1 MRSRIIVLALAAVAC
16 VSTPPGTPE
25 EVAAGVIDELD
36 AGRPAEAGELFA
48 RIASDAEA
56 REKIYPILFFEARD
70 RYRLGDAAGA
80 AEVLRFMAPRYPAGA
95 AVREALLYSLF
106 LERAQSE
113 TADAALVDEIG
124 DVLADMGE
132 GEVVP
137 EWVDLVRSQQA
148 IDRGE
153 LSVARD
159 ALAQFLDSWEGNPP
173 ELMLYV
179 EDLERYLRTH

>member
-1 MRSRIIVLALAAVAC
+1 MRSWIIVLSLAAAAC
-16 VSTPPGTPE
+16 VSSPPGTPE

-36 AGRPAEAGELFA
+36 AGRPAEAGQLFE
-48 RIASDAEA
+48 RIASDDEA

-113 TADAALVDEIG
+113 KPDAELVDEIG
-124 DVLADMGE
+124 EILADVGA
-132 GEVVP
+132 GDSGP

-153 LSVARD
+153 LPEARE

-179 EDLERYLRTH
+179 EDMERYLRTH